1 MSFAAT
7 LPNVLVTIKVYGS
20 LFSLPSWLSSD
31 LHPTAV
37 SLILSTC
44 VLSICVLSVCVLAG
58 GHGAWYIWYPYV
70 QCQVLNLVVVD
81 HLTIEFKQVLQ
92 HLSAERGILV
102 KLYLNGCISAWIL
115 RGCSFVTLLAAF
127 LLMGAWAQ
135 EIVLTRALK
144 LI

>member
-20 LFSLPSWLSSD
+20 LFSLPNWLSSD

-37 SLILSTC
+37 SLILSTY
-44 VLSICVLSVCVLAG
+44 VLSICVLAG

-70 QCQVLNLVVVD
+70 QSQVLNLVVVD

-92 HLSAERGILV
+92 HLSAERRILV

-127 LLMGAWAQ
+127 LLVGAWAQ